1 MEDNVGW
8 TGGNVDDASEN
19 ALIFTD
25 RKPFRES
32 KARYD
37 ETKEKSSQKISLM
50 FSYNELEM

>member
-37 ETKEKSSQKISLM
+37 GLLLWDQGEI
-50 FSYNELEM
+50 